1 MKTIK
6 TIRNIVT
13 GIFLF
18 YLLFLAAITF
28 GQSTPHQIT
37 ISWTLSTTAGAQY
50 NIYRGTTTGGPYT
63 KINGGPVSGTLY
75 GDTTG
80 IAGTHYFYVVTA
92 VCGTTATCPAGT
104 SGESAF
110 SAEVSATFLGN
121 PNAPTGVT
129 ATAN

>member
-1 MKTIK
+1 MK
-6 TIRNIVT
+6 
-13 GIFLF
+13 
-18 YLLFLAAITF
+18 LLRKVPFLAVLLALLAWPNFSQNT
-28 GQSTPHQIT
+28 THQIT
-37 ISWTLSTTAGAQY
+37 ISWTLSTTTGAQY

-75 GDTTG
+75 GDATG
-80 IAGTHYFYVVTA
+80 VSGTHYFYVVTA

-121 PNAPTGVT
+121 PTAPTGVT